1 MTHIS
6 LCTNATRI
14 TAPARLLM
22 CDTERGERN
31 KPRSPLIHPV
41 LCILMCKSCLWSTQQ
56 RFVLQVCK
64 GLSQITWWGAELLKT
79 WCTSTYRAMTSQL
92 TNQTPVLKHGWREEW
107 KRARWRGFSVIMHW
121 FQMDSSCHLLIC
133 TFICSLAAR
142 ICSMPSSQSSALI
155 TLYEVLTHFF
165 TC

>member
-6 LCTNATRI
+6 LCTNATWI

-41 LCILMCKSCLWSTQQ
+41 LMCKSCLWSPQQ

-107 KRARWRGFSVIMHW
+107 KRARWRAFLW
-121 FQMDSSCHLLIC
+121 SCTDFRWTDLA
-133 TFICSLAAR
+133 TCSL
-142 ICSMPSSQSSALI
+142 SSVHWLLVFVACRHPKVLLWS
-155 TLYEVLTHFF
+155 LYMK
-165 TC
+165 C